1 MGMKVNRIN
10 TMSVEGRIWS
20 LLVPAVISQFVNILY
35 SVVDR
40 IFIGKI
46 PFIGVDALSGI
57 GTCFP
62 ILILINAFAQLLA
75 IGSTTAISIYLGRES
90 YEEAEKFMGTAFSLS
105 CLISLVLFVFLQIFK
120 RSILMCFGASENTVG
135 YALSYLDIYLW
146 GLAFQLLTAVFSNFL
161 FCQGYAK
168 KAMFVC
174 TFSALLN
181 AVLDYIFIMIFGFGI
196 SGAAYATVIS
206 QVSGML
212 LAFYF
217 VNRKEGEGQKLYLKK
232 ENITIDR
239 NKAKQI
245 VLYGI
250 ASFTMNFTEACL
262 HATYNYSLQKYGAD
276 VYIAA
281 MAIIQ
286 SLMQIMYI
294 FSNGIAQAVQPTI
307 SYYHGAGDEV
317 KIKRACFIS
326 TFLNMTVAILGS
338 ILLIFARRSAA
349 RIFTGDDKVLDI
361 VVSYLPIYLAGWGI
375 FGIQESVQCIFVGL
389 GKAGYSMFLALYRKI
404 VLLIPLMLFLPT
416 FFDVKGIF
424 ISEAVSD
431 SVAGISA
438 GLLFM
443 HFLRKTKKNKG
454 KKAALSAC
462 DKVLSDIEKEALKRP
477 ELYGN
482 TNFINN
488 QRSFDDTLSS
498 FGIKGNINKNGCG
511 SIAMYNVLHA
521 FGEDIPYRTV
531 IENIAK
537 DSPKIFHKSSTI
549 GGGVFGLNPLY
560 MKGYLKRQGYE
571 VKRAVFKRKDFAIK
585 EEAAYIAIY
594 LWFDSKHSEIGG
606 HYEALIPTKEGALQA
621 YNISRIYEDFRDYEK
636 MKKSEGGFL
645 MQVYEIKRYCYTKQ
659 L

>member
-1 MGMKVNRIN
+1 
-10 TMSVEGRIWS
+10 
-20 LLVPAVISQFVNILY
+20 
-35 SVVDR
+35 
-40 IFIGKI
+40 
-46 PFIGVDALSGI
+46 
-57 GTCFP
+57 
-62 ILILINAFAQLLA
+62 
-75 IGSTTAISIYLGRES
+75 
-90 YEEAEKFMGTAFSLS
+90 
-105 CLISLVLFVFLQIFK
+105 
-120 RSILMCFGASENTVG
+120 
-135 YALSYLDIYLW
+135 
-146 GLAFQLLTAVFSNFL
+146 
-161 FCQGYAK
+161 
-168 KAMFVC
+168 
-174 TFSALLN
+174 
-181 AVLDYIFIMIFGFGI
+181 
-196 SGAAYATVIS
+196 
-206 QVSGML
+206 
-212 LAFYF
+212 
-217 VNRKEGEGQKLYLKK
+217 
-232 ENITIDR
+232 
-239 NKAKQI
+239 
-245 VLYGI
+245 
-250 ASFTMNFTEACL
+250 
-262 HATYNYSLQKYGAD
+262 
-276 VYIAA
+276 
-281 MAIIQ
+281 
-286 SLMQIMYI
+286 
-294 FSNGIAQAVQPTI
+294 
-307 SYYHGAGDEV
+307 
-317 KIKRACFIS
+317 
-326 TFLNMTVAILGS
+326 MTVAILGS

-482 TNFINN
+482 TNFIND

-537 DSPKIFHKSSTI
+537 DSPKIFLKSSTI

-636 MKKSEGGFL
+636 VKKSEGGFL
-645 MQVYEIKRYCYTKQ
+645 MQVYEIKRYYYKI
-659 L
+659 